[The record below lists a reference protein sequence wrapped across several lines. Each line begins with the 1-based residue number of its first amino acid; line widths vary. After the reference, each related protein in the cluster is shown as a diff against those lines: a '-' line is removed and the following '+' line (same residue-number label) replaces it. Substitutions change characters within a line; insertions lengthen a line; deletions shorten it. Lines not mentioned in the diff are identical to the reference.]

1 MWASARR
8 KRRVDLDAVTRA
20 RYALIISMWPP
31 GEVAVVRCRGTAGVA
46 AALVVMLAAVG
57 SYLAVSQGG
66 SQEPPW
72 PSTAT
77 GARWNDPTLF
87 AAPEGPAAAYANEFP
102 LPTAQDSARIVW
114 QPPDDVKAAC
124 VQFIHSALA
133 SAYVP
138 ADISQYLIALEA
150 SPTFGGKDVF
160 LTWYTTQ
167 GLLIH
172 IVDTANNVTVRVLDT
187 SPQEPVPEQE
197 RAQWVMTQAS
207 RILAPDMQPHPLT
220 PPRESVNPWG
230 LGERQRLGW
239 STLVAPLHAYPGQ
252 PGLLLSRLGDL
263 SGPVLDSLS
272 ANSDGRCL
280 RFVLVKTFPQCGLPP
295 WTGRFHPAPPPEPR
309 AARPPPPEP
318 ERKIQ
323 LRSELTPEEL
333 AKERN

>member
-1 MWASARR
+1 MRQI
-8 KRRVDLDAVTRA
+8 T
-20 RYALIISMWPP
+20 
-31 GEVAVVRCRGTAGVA
+31 VVLVLVVFFAGVGA
-46 AALVVMLAAVG
+46 
-57 SYLAVSQGG
+57 YLAVSQGG
-66 SQEPPW
+66 SQVPPW
-72 PSTAT
+72 PSTTT

-102 LPTAQDSARIVW
+102 PPTAEDLARIVW

-187 SPQEPVPEQE
+187 TPQEPVPEQD
-197 RAQWVMTQAS
+197 RAQWIIRQAS
-207 RILAPDMQPHPLT
+207 RILGADMQPHPLGPAT
-220 PPRESVNPWG
+220 ELVNPWG
-230 LGERQRLGW
+230 LGQGNRLSW
-239 STLVAPLHAYPGQ
+239 ATLARPLHRDERGFYVA
-252 PGLLLSRLGDL
+252 LGDL
-263 SGPVLDSLS
+263 SGPVLGSVG
-272 ANSDGRCL
+272 ANSDGRCI
-280 RFVLVKTFPQCGLPP
+280 RFTLGKTFPWAGRPP

-309 AARPPPPEP
+309 AARTPPPEP